1 MTTEVRPWG
10 NFTVILDSP
19 ECKVKRL
26 QINPGHGISY
36 QYHYKRQE
44 EWTIVSGSGT
54 VCLDDCDIS
63 VSAGDHITI
72 LPLQKHTISCNESDP
87 LIIIE
92 VQTGTYFGEDDIVRL
107 SDRYGR
113 T

>member
-10 NFTVILDSP
+10 NFTVIFDSD

-36 QYHYKRQE
+36 QYHYKRRE

-54 VCLDDCDIS
+54 VCLDGRDIS
-63 VSAGDHITI
+63 VSTGDHITI
-72 LPLQKHTISCNESDP
+72 LPLQKHTVNCGKSDP

-113 T
+113 V

>member
-1 MTTEVRPWG
+1 METESRPWG
-10 NFTVILDSP
+10 NFIVLLDDSD
-19 ECKVKRL
+19 CKVKRL
-26 QINPGHGISY
+26 QVNPGHGISY
-36 QYHYKRQE
+36 QYHHKRQE

-54 VCLDDCDIS
+54 VCLDDRDIS
-63 VSAGDHITI
+63 VSTGDHITI
-72 LPLQKHTISCNESDP
+72 LPLQKHTVSCSESDP

-113 T
+113 V